1 VGLDWPDAADEHS
14 GTGLA
19 VGFNALFAA
28 AVPPEWRGYVVGTR
42 NALLSITF
50 IITSLISGY
59 ILTRWPGEF
68 GYQIVF
74 TIGFVGAM
82 LSSLHLWF
90 VRPQADSPTAG
101 NGPSLGDQ
109 ARPGW
114 RGWVDGMRVT
124 VGLRF
129 LTRDGKRPFL
139 IPNRHIWRGPF
150 APILGLLFG
159 FHLAQFLAIP
169 IFPLHWV
176 EVLQLNDQVIGWG
189 TAVFYLAVLIG
200 STQLAQLTDRFG
212 NKRLMAIGTFTMS
225 LYPALLAVS
234 HNIEMFLLT
243 SAVGGLS
250 WSIVGGAIAN
260 YILEKIPDGE
270 RPEHLAW
277 YNLVLNAAI
286 LLGSLGGPLLAN
298 QVGLIT
304 SLWIAAVA
312 RGLIALG
319 FWKWG

>member
-1 VGLDWPDAADEHS
+1 
-14 GTGLA
+14 
-19 VGFNALFAA
+19 
-28 AVPPEWRGYVVGTR
+28 
-42 NALLSITF
+42 
-50 IITSLISGY
+50 
-59 ILTRWPGEF
+59 
-68 GYQIVF
+68 
-74 TIGFVGAM
+74 
-82 LSSLHLWF
+82 
-90 VRPQADSPTAG
+90 
-101 NGPSLGDQ
+101 
-109 ARPGW
+109 
-114 RGWVDGMRVT
+114 
-124 VGLRF
+124 
-129 LTRDGKRPFL
+129 
-139 IPNRHIWRGPF
+139 
-150 APILGLLFG
+150 
-159 FHLAQFLAIP
+159 
-169 IFPLHWV
+169 
-176 EVLQLNDQVIGWG
+176 
-189 TAVFYLAVLIG
+189 
-200 STQLAQLTDRFG
+200 
-212 NKRLMAIGTFTMS
+212 MAIGTFTMS